1 MKNLINK
8 IKNKRLKV
16 GVIGLGYVGL
26 EILLSINEKKFTTF
40 GFDKDA
46 LKIENLK
53 KNVPTIST
61 IKKQRL
67 SKLKKNFFYNLKDIS
82 NINNCD
88 VILICVPT
96 PLNKNLKPDMSYV
109 KNSIKSIYNH
119 IRPGQLLILEST
131 VYPGATREILY
142 NTIKKIKMYKLGKT
156 FLFVFRLRE

>member
-26 EILLSINEKKFTTF
+26 EILLSINEKKFITF

-53 KNVPTIST
+53 KNIPTIST
-61 IKKQRL
+61 IKKQRIL
-67 SKLKKNFFYNLKDIS
+67 NLKKNFFYNLKNIS

-109 KNSIKSIYNH
+109 KNSIKWSEV
-119 IRPGQLLILEST
+119 LLEK
-131 VYPGATREILY
+131 VYGLRADKTKEDSEFW
-142 NTIKKIKMYKLGKT
+142 KKTLQADT
-156 FLFVFRLRE
+156 